1 MYIKFQELEFFEGI
15 KKDAV
20 DLACQNLIRNS
31 IVSNNPNVTYIM
43 DTSSVLKSLTFDKI
57 LINTFRRCLKRIDFQ
72 VANDILNTDSVTFYN
87 SSLNYAIEIFP
98 EEYNFT
104 SNPSFDEQEK
114 TILEMFYGVNFFK
127 NFCENYF

>member
-1 MYIKFQELEFFEGI
+1 
-15 KKDAV
+15 
-20 DLACQNLIRNS
+20 
-31 IVSNNPNVTYIM
+31 M

-57 LINTFRRCLKRIDFQ
+57 LINTFRRCSKSIDFQ
-72 VANDILNTDSVTFYN
+72 VANDILNTDVVTFFN

-114 TILEMFYGVNFFK
+114 NILEMFYGVNFFLIFLR
-127 NFCENYF
+127 NFMKIIFK